1 MATNFTDLIKNNV
14 APYSASKIGVYDSNG
29 ERVGEIPIGSFK
41 PNYGERLYR
50 FGLLSDVHNEES
62 QTSENAQD
70 FINAL
75 RELNNKESIEFICIT
90 GDLTQYSHSN
100 GNISTE
106 MTLYQNNLAAAGVNK
121 PVYVTTGNHDCPG
134 STDVDYT
141 TFYNLAGLSDIAPS
155 SGATASYEV
164 TKTHTTSG
172 GTTVTDHFLF
182 LTMRRY
188 EFTSST
194 YYDNDITWLGNKLEE
209 YKNDRCFV
217 FTHMFFPTYA
227 GNLNNI
233 YPSGNW
239 LSGAQLT
246 SLKNLI
252 DSYPR
257 TYWFSGHSHWKWYLQ
272 KYQDRANIYP
282 VSNTGRTTGWAV
294 HIPSCASP
302 IDSDG
307 SSRVSMPLQSEG
319 GVVDV
324 YEDYVDIRGIEFKGP
339 DDSSYNM
346 KYIPVAQYR
355 LYTQAGIE
363 PATPWNITYYN
374 SNVTLSSYD
383 ATISRNAPLHISVIP
398 NDGYAISELSVE
410 MGGADITSTAVSGTN
425 INIASVTGDVVIT
438 AVAVTADHRI
448 SYTLGESTSSNMST
462 GAVSGTSYSTN
473 IIQND
478 GYRISSIVV
487 TMGGSD
493 ISDTAVRDSNGVKSI
508 NIENVTGDITIT
520 VTTAEALN
528 TIVAKCDAVST
539 GLGLSVEDN
548 SYIYIKYD
556 DIRITTG
563 SGTSL
568 RDITSEITSVPASQS
583 NSYKVGIYNSSALY
597 QYAPAG
603 TVVTCQINTNAGSI
617 IPLVQASSTS
627 SVGTT
632 PVYVQLKGTKIS
644 KDQVTWIEINNGNTI
659 KNGTAWNKFDIPWGW
674 FADIVDDPSTLDS
687 ELAETGG
694 ATTQA
699 ADAPVEESGE
709 IL

>member
-14 APYSASKIGVYDSNG
+14 APYSASKIGVYASDGS
-29 ERVGEIPIGSFK
+29 RVGEIPLGAFK

-50 FGLLSDVHNEES
+50 FGLLSDVHNEDS
-62 QTSENAQD
+62 QSTENAQD

-75 RELNNKESIEFICIT
+75 TELNNKESIEFICIT
-90 GDLTQYSHSN
+90 GDLTQYSHST
-100 GNISTE
+100 GNIATE
-106 MTLYQNNLAAAGVNK
+106 MTLYQNNLNAAGVNK

-141 TFYNLAGLSDIAPS
+141 TFYQKAGLSDIAPS

-194 YYDNDITWLGNKLEE
+194 YYDADITWLGNKLEA

-217 FTHMFFPTYA
+217 FTHMFFPDYA
-227 GNLNNI
+227 GNLNRI

-239 LSGAQLT
+239 LSGPQLT

-272 KYQDRANIYP
+272 KYQDKANIYP
-282 VSNTGRTTGWAV
+282 TSNSSRTTGWAV

-339 DDSSYNM
+339 GDSNYNM

-355 LYTQAGIE
+355 LYTEAGVE
-363 PATPWNITYYN
+363 PSTPWNITYYSN
-374 SNVTLSSYD
+374 NVTLSSYD
-383 ATISRNAPLHISVIP
+383 STVSRNAPLHITVTP
-398 NDGYAISELSVE
+398 NSGFAISSLTVE
-410 MGGADITSTAVSGTN
+410 MGGVDVTDTAVSGTT
-425 INIASVTGDVVIT
+425 ISIASVTGDVVIT
-438 AVAVTADHRI
+438 VSAVSADYSV
-448 SYTLGESTSSNMST
+448 SYTLNESVSSNTTT
-462 GAVSGTSYSTN
+462 GVVSGSAYSTT
-473 IIQND
+473 ITQNS
-478 GYRISSIVV
+478 GYKVTGITV
-487 TMGGSD
+487 TMGGADLS
-493 ISDTAVRDSNGVKSI
+493 STAVSVINGVHII
-508 NIENVTGDITIT
+508 NISSVTGDIVIT
-520 VTTAEALN
+520 VETAVSLN
-528 TIVAKCDAVST
+528 TLVAKCDAIST
-539 GLGLSVEDN
+539 GLGLTVSDN
-548 SYIYIKYD
+548 TYKYLKYD
-556 DIRITTG
+556 AIKITVNGADVTD
-563 SGTSL
+563 TV
-568 RDITSEITSVPASQS
+568 TSVPATES
-583 NSYKVGIYNSSALY
+583 NSYKVGTYNSNSKY

-603 TVVTCQINTNAGSI
+603 EIIVCDINTNEGYTL
-617 IPLVQASSTS
+617 PLVQASSGS
-627 SVGTT
+627 SCGTT
-632 PVYVQLKGTKIS
+632 PVYIQLKGIKIS
-644 KDQVTWIEINNGNTI
+644 NNQIDWIDINDGSVI
-659 KNGTAWNKFDIPWGW
+659 KNGTAWGKYDIPWGW
-674 FADIVDDPSTLDS
+674 FENIVDDPTSLT
-687 ELAETGG
+687 LAETGG
-694 ATTQA
+694 TSSQTSDTTS
-699 ADAPVEESGE
+699 EEAGE
-709 IL
+709 II

>member
-14 APYSASKIGVYDSNG
+14 APYSASKIGVYGSDGS
-29 ERVGEIPIGSFK
+29 RVGEIPLGAFK

-50 FGLLSDVHNEES
+50 FGLLSDVHNEDS
-62 QTSENAQD
+62 QSTENAQD

-75 RELNNKESIEFICIT
+75 TELNNKESIEFICIT
-90 GDLTQYSHSN
+90 GDLTQYSYN
-100 GNISTE
+100 TGNIATE
-106 MTLYQNNLAAAGVNK
+106 MTLYQNNLNAAGVNK

-141 TFYNLAGLSDIAPS
+141 TFYQKAGLSDIAPS

-194 YYDNDITWLGNKLEE
+194 YYDADITWLGNKLEA

-217 FTHMFFPTYA
+217 FTHMFFPDYA
-227 GNLNNI
+227 GNLNRI

-239 LSGAQLT
+239 LSGPQLT

-257 TYWFSGHSHWKWYLQ
+257 SYWFSGHSHWKWYLQ
-272 KYQDRANIYP
+272 KYQDKANIYP
-282 VSNTGRTTGWAV
+282 TSNSGRTTGWAV

-339 DDSSYNM
+339 GDSNYNM

-355 LYTQAGIE
+355 LYTEAGVE
-363 PATPWNITYYN
+363 PSTPWNITYYSN
-374 SNVTLSSYD
+374 NVTLSSYD
-383 ATISRNAPLHISVIP
+383 STVSRNAPLHITVTP
-398 NDGYAISELSVE
+398 NSGFAISSLTVE
-410 MGGADITSTAVSGTN
+410 MGGVDVTDTTVSGTT
-425 INIASVTGDVVIT
+425 ISIASVTGDVVIT
-438 AVAVTADHRI
+438 VSAVSADYSV
-448 SYTLGESTSSNMST
+448 SYTLNESVSSNTTT
-462 GAVSGTSYSTN
+462 GVVSGSAYSTT
-473 IIQND
+473 ITQNS
-478 GYRISSIVV
+478 GYKVTGITV

-493 ISDTAVRDSNGVKSI
+493 LSSTAVSVINGVHII
-508 NIENVTGDITIT
+508 NISSVTGDIVIT
-520 VTTAEALN
+520 VETAVSLN
-528 TIVAKCDAVST
+528 TLVAKCDAIST
-539 GLGLSVEDN
+539 GLGLTVSDN
-548 SYIYIKYD
+548 TYKYLKYD
-556 DIRITTG
+556 AIKITVNGADVTD
-563 SGTSL
+563 TV
-568 RDITSEITSVPASQS
+568 TSVPATES
-583 NSYKVGIYNSSALY
+583 NSYKVGTYNSNSKY

-603 TVVTCQINTNAGSI
+603 EIIVCDINTNEGYTL
-617 IPLVQASSTS
+617 PLVQASSGS
-627 SVGTT
+627 SCGTT
-632 PVYVQLKGTKIS
+632 PVYIQLKGIKVSNNQI
-644 KDQVTWIEINNGNTI
+644 DWIDINDGSVI
-659 KNGTAWNKFDIPWGW
+659 KNGTAWGKYDIPWGW
-674 FADIVDDPSTLDS
+674 FENIVDDPTSLT
-687 ELAETGG
+687 LAETGG
-694 ATTQA
+694 TSGQA
-699 ADAPVEESGE
+699 ADTTSEEAGE
-709 IL
+709 II

>member
-14 APYSASKIGVYDSNG
+14 APYSASKIGVYASDGS
-29 ERVGEIPIGSFK
+29 RVGEIPLGSFK

-62 QTSENAQD
+62 QASENAQD

-75 RELNNKESIEFICIT
+75 TELNNKESIEFICIT
-90 GDLTQYSHSN
+90 GDLTQYSHN
-100 GNISTE
+100 TGNIATE
-106 MTLYQNNLAAAGVNK
+106 MTLYQNNLNAAGVNK

-141 TFYNLAGLSDIAPS
+141 TFYQKAGLSDIAPS

-172 GTTVTDHFLF
+172 GVTVTDHFLF

-194 YYDNDITWLGNKLEE
+194 YYDADITWLGNKLEA

-217 FTHMFFPTYA
+217 FTHMFFPDYA
-227 GNLNNI
+227 GNLNRI

-257 TYWFSGHSHWKWYLQ
+257 SYWFSGHSHWKWYLQ
-272 KYQDRANIYP
+272 KYEDKANIYP
-282 VSNTGRTTGWAV
+282 TSNSGRTTGWAV

-339 DDSSYNM
+339 GDSNYNM

-355 LYTQAGIE
+355 LYTEAGVE
-363 PATPWNITYYN
+363 PSTPWNITYYSN
-374 SNVTLSSYD
+374 NVTLSSYD
-383 ATISRNAPLHISVIP
+383 STVSRNAPLHITVTP
-398 NDGYAISELSVE
+398 NSGFAISSLTVE
-410 MGGADITSTAVSGTN
+410 MGGVDVTDTAVSGTT
-425 INIASVTGDVVIT
+425 ISIASVTGDVVIT
-438 AVAVTADHRI
+438 VSAVSADYSV
-448 SYTLGESTSSNMST
+448 SYTLNESVSSNTTT
-462 GAVSGTSYSTN
+462 GVVSGSAYSTT
-473 IIQND
+473 ITQNS
-478 GYRISSIVV
+478 GYKVTGITV
-487 TMGGSD
+487 TMGGADLS
-493 ISDTAVRDSNGVKSI
+493 STAVSVINGVHII
-508 NIENVTGDITIT
+508 NISNVTGDIVIT
-520 VTTAEALN
+520 VETAVSLN
-528 TIVAKCDAVST
+528 TLVAKCDAIST
-539 GLGLSVEDN
+539 GLGLTVTDN
-548 SYIYIKYD
+548 TYKYLKYD
-556 DIRITTG
+556 AIKITVN
-563 SGTSL
+563 GT
-568 RDITSEITSVPASQS
+568 DVTDTVTSVPATES
-583 NSYKVGIYNSSALY
+583 NSYKVGTYNSNAKY

-603 TVVTCQINTNAGSI
+603 EIIVCDINTNEGHTL
-617 IPLVQASSTS
+617 PLVQASSGS
-627 SVGTT
+627 SCGTT
-632 PVYVQLKGTKIS
+632 PVYIQLKGIKIS
-644 KDQVTWIEINNGNTI
+644 NNQIDWIDINDGSVI
-659 KNGTAWNKFDIPWGW
+659 KNGTAWGKHDIPWGW
-674 FADIVDDPSTLDS
+674 FENIVDDPTSLTLT
-687 ELAETGG
+687 ATGG
-694 ATTQA
+694 TANQA
-699 ADAPVEESGE
+699 ADTTSEEAGE
-709 IL
+709 II

>member
-14 APYSASKIGVYDSNG
+14 APYSASKIGVYASDGS
-29 ERVGEIPIGSFK
+29 RVGEIPLGSFK

-50 FGLLSDVHNEES
+50 FGLLSDVHNEDS
-62 QTSENAQD
+62 QSTENAQD

-75 RELNNKESIEFICIT
+75 TELNNKESIEFICIT
-90 GDLTQYSHSN
+90 GDLTQYSYN
-100 GNISTE
+100 TGNIATE
-106 MTLYQNNLAAAGVNK
+106 MTLYQNNLNAAGVNK

-141 TFYNLAGLSDIAPS
+141 TFYQKAGLSDIAPS

-194 YYDNDITWLGNKLEE
+194 YYDADITWLGNKLEA

-217 FTHMFFPTYA
+217 FTHMFFPDYA
-227 GNLNNI
+227 GNLNGI

-239 LSGAQLT
+239 LSGPQLT

-257 TYWFSGHSHWKWYLQ
+257 SYWFSGHSHWKWYLQ
-272 KYQDRANIYP
+272 KYQDKANIYP
-282 VSNTGRTTGWAV
+282 TSNSGRTTGWAV

-339 DDSSYNM
+339 GDSNYNM

-355 LYTQAGIE
+355 LYTEAGVE
-363 PATPWNITYYN
+363 PSTPWNITYYSN
-374 SNVTLSSYD
+374 NVTLSSYD
-383 ATISRNAPLHISVIP
+383 STVSRNAPLHITVTP
-398 NDGYAISELSVE
+398 NSGFAISSLTVE
-410 MGGADITSTAVSGTN
+410 MGGVDVTDTAVSGTT
-425 INIASVTGDVVIT
+425 ISIASVTGDVVIT
-438 AVAVTADHRI
+438 VSAVSADYSV
-448 SYTLGESTSSNMST
+448 SYTLNESVSSNTTT
-462 GAVSGTSYSTN
+462 GVVSGSAYSTT
-473 IIQND
+473 IRQNS
-478 GYRISSIVV
+478 GYKVTGITV

-493 ISDTAVRDSNGVKSI
+493 LSSTAVSVINGVHVI
-508 NIENVTGDITIT
+508 NISNVTGDIVIT
-520 VTTAEALN
+520 VETSVSLN
-528 TIVAKCDAVST
+528 TIVAKCDAIST
-539 GLGLSVEDN
+539 GLGLTVSDN
-548 SYIYIKYD
+548 TYKYLKYD
-556 DIRITTG
+556 AIKITVNGADVTD
-563 SGTSL
+563 TV
-568 RDITSEITSVPASQS
+568 TSVPATES
-583 NSYKVGIYNSSALY
+583 NSYKVGVYNSNTKY

-603 TVVTCQINTNAGSI
+603 EIIVCDINTNEGYTL
-617 IPLVQASSTS
+617 PLVQASSTS
-627 SVGTT
+627 SCGTT
-632 PVYVQLKGTKIS
+632 PVYVQLKGIKIS
-644 KDQVTWIEINNGNTI
+644 NNQIDWIDINDGSII
-659 KNGTAWNKFDIPWGW
+659 KNGTAWGKYDIPWGW
-674 FADIVDDPSTLDS
+674 FENIVDDPTSLT
-687 ELAETGG
+687 LAETGG
-694 ATTQA
+694 TSSQTSDTTS
-699 ADAPVEESGE
+699 EEAGE
-709 IL
+709 II